1 MSVYVRAPPDSD
13 TNQRHSQILHKEV
26 YRCSITD

>member
-1 MSVYVRAPPDSD
+1 MSVYVRARQIQD